1 MFKHLQLLS
10 LGPSQNI
17 VKTSLTALVLVPMPA
32 EWSVARCDAVP
43 VRLLVSL
50 LSAAALRQLPGV
62 TAVLELCLARQPRH
76 RPDILTLAQRTLTSN
91 HT

>member
-17 VKTSLTALVLVPMPA
+17 VKTSLTALVLVPMTS

-76 RPDILTLAQRTLTSN
+76 RPDILTLAQRTLTSD

>member
-1 MFKHLQLLS
+1 MQLLS

-76 RPDILTLAQRTLTSN
+76 RPDILTLAQRTLTSD

>member
-1 MFKHLQLLS
+1 MAALV
-10 LGPSQNI
+10 PSTQ
-17 VKTSLTALVLVPMPA
+17 VLVPITA

-62 TAVLELCLARQPRH
+62 TAVLELCLARQPRR